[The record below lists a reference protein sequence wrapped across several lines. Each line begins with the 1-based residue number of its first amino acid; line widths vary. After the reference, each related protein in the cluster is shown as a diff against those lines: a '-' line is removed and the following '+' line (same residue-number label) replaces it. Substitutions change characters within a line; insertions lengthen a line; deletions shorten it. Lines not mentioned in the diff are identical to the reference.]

1 MQKKG
6 KKGQKRGKKGA
17 KNADISRTEKS
28 TAKPMVVGC
37 VQHYSTHFIKK
48 IGKSLEPF
56 LHKVQKTAKKVKK
69 GQKRAKKGDFS
80 KISNIYKKPATLRP
94 SP

>member
-1 MQKKG
+1 
-6 KKGQKRGKKGA
+6 
-17 KNADISRTEKS
+17 
-28 TAKPMVVGC
+28 MVVGC

-56 LHKVQKTAKKVKK
+56 FHKVQKTAKKGKK
-69 GQKRAKKGDFS
+69 GPKRAILAKSAICIKKT
-80 KISNIYKKPATLRP
+80 ATLRP